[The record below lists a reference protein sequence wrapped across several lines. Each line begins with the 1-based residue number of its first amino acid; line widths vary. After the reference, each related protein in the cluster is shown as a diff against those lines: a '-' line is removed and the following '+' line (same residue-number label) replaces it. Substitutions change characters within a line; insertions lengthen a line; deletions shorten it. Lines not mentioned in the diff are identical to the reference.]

1 MLRVLS
7 EAENVLSM
15 GSEARVEA
23 RIALVCAFILAI
35 ALYASS
41 FRVEISL
48 LIIAIACLSSG
59 LKALRA
65 IALSMPFLIFFAA
78 SSYLLRGDVIHSATT
93 TLGFASLVALGSVI
107 ASVPPAELSCA
118 LVYFRVPYRFA
129 FLISL
134 AVRMFHMYVRDLRQ
148 AGEAM
153 KLSGEKGFALYAKL
167 LRAMASIAVLRSV
180 AIAETLYSR
189 GFSGRAD
196 CFNRELSRFDCL
208 VLLLSAFVLVYSV
221 SLWFCT

>member
-15 GSEARVEA
+15 GPKARVEA

-41 FRVEISL
+41 FKPEISL

-65 IALSMPFLIFFAA
+65 IALSIPFLIFFAA
-78 SSYLLRGDVIHSATT
+78 SSYLLSDAIHSAIM

-107 ASVPPAELSCA
+107 ASIPPAELSCA

-134 AVRMFHMYVRDLRQ
+134 AVRMFHIYVRDLRQ

-153 KLSGEKGFALYAKL
+153 KLSGEKGLALYAKL
-167 LRAMASIAVLRSV
+167 LKAMASIAVLRSV

-189 GFSGRAD
+189 GFSSKAE
-196 CFNRELSRFDCL
+196 CFNRGLSRFDCL

-221 SLWFCT
+221 YRGLL

>member
-1 MLRVLS
+1 MLNEAEKVLS
-7 EAENVLSM
+7 PM
-15 GSEARVEA
+15 GSETRVEA
-23 RIALVCAFILAI
+23 RIALICAFILAI
-35 ALYASS
+35 ALYTSS
-41 FRVEISL
+41 FKPEISL

-65 IALSMPFLIFFAA
+65 IALSTPFLVFFAA
-78 SSYLLRGDVIHSATT
+78 SSYLLRGNIIHSATM
-93 TLGFASLVALGSVI
+93 TLGFASLVAIGSVI
-107 ASVPPAELSCA
+107 ASIPPAELSCA
-118 LVYFRVPYRFA
+118 LIYFRVPYRFA
-129 FLISL
+129 FFISL
-134 AVRMFHMYVRDLRQ
+134 AVRMFRVYIRDLKQ

-189 GFSGRAD
+189 GFSGKAE

-208 VLLLSAFVLVYSV
+208 VLLLSAFVFVYSV
-221 SLWFCT
+221 CFCAGLV